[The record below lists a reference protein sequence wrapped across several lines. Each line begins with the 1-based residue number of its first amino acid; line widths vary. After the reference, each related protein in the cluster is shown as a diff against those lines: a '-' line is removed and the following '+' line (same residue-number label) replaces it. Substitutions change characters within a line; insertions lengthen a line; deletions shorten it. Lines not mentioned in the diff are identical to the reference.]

1 MDWTNVKADKDMIL
15 DTHYTE
21 GRNGRSI
28 DKIVIHHNAGN
39 LTVEDC
45 YRVWE
50 SREASAHYQ
59 VQSDGRIGQL
69 VWDTDTA
76 WHCGDFEQNCRS
88 IGIEHADDSSSPW
101 HISDACLD
109 AGAHLVAALCR
120 YYGLGRPE
128 WGRNLFGHSDFAPT
142 ECPGSLREG
151 QPQHDAY
158 VARAQAW
165 YDAMEAGRETI
176 ENGDDMEPH
185 NVWEYAYI
193 DNDGKN
199 TAPGGNMYN
208 TAVETHDMVS
218 GQQPH
223 NVWEYAY
230 INEEGKNTAPGG
242 NMYNTVVE
250 IYTQVSAL
258 SEAVKTLA
266 AMQGADP
273 DKVAQA
279 VSDAVQKKLESLKL
293 EVSAQ

>member
-1 MDWTNVKADKDMIL
+1 MDWNNVKADEEAIL
-15 DTHYTE
+15 DTHYTQ
-21 GRNGRSI
+21 GRNGHDI

-39 LTVEDC
+39 LSIEDC

-59 VQSDGRIGQL
+59 VQSDGRVGQL

-88 IGIEHADDSSSPW
+88 IGIEHADDSSNPW

-120 YYGLGRPE
+120 YYDLGRPE

-165 YDAMEAGRETI
+165 FDAMEAGRDTLDTQQTGWI
-176 ENGDDMEPH
+176 QQDGRWWYRHADGSYTKDG
-185 NVWEYAYI
+185 WEQI
-193 DNDGKN
+193 DGKWYLFDSDGWMLTGWQQVGGKWYYLTDSGAMATGWVNDG
-199 TAPGGNMYN
+199 
-208 TAVETHDMVS
+208 
-218 GQQPH
+218 
-223 NVWEYAY
+223 
-230 INEEGKNTAPGG
+230 GKW
-242 NMYNTVVE
+242 YW
-250 IYTQVSAL
+250 L
-258 SEAVKTLA
+258 
-266 AMQGADP
+266 DP
-273 DKVAQA
+273 DSGAMHAADVESIGGRWYAFGDSGEMQYGVGSDSSGALKV
-279 VSDAVQKKLESLKL
+279 
-293 EVSAQ
+293 

>member
-1 MDWTNVKADKDMIL
+1 MDWNNVKADKDMIL
-15 DTHYTE
+15 DTHYTH
-21 GRNGRSI
+21 GRNGHSI
-28 DKIVIHHNAGN
+28 DKIVVHHNAGD

-128 WGRNLFGHSDFAPT
+128 WGKNFFGHSDFAPT

-151 QPQHDAY
+151 QPQHNAY

-165 YDAMEAGRETI
+165 YDAMEAGRDTLDAQQTGWI
-176 ENGDDMEPH
+176 KQ
-185 NVWEYAYI
+185 
-193 DNDGKN
+193 DGRWWYRH
-199 TAPGGNMYN
+199 ADG
-208 TAVETHDMVS
+208 S
-218 GQQPH
+218 
-223 NVWEYAY
+223 
-230 INEEGKNTAPGG
+230 
-242 NMYNTVVE
+242 
-250 IYTQVSAL
+250 YTQSGWEHIGGRWYLFDADGWMLTGWQKVGGKWYYLTDSG
-258 SEAVKTLA
+258 
-266 AMQGADP
+266 AMATGWVQDGGKWYWLDP
-273 DKVAQA
+273 DTGAMHAADVESIGGKWYAFGDSGEMQYGVA
-279 VSDAVQKKLESLKL
+279 SDSSGALKL
-293 EVSAQ
+293 

>member
-1 MDWTNVKADKDMIL
+1 MDWNNVKADKEAIL
-15 DTHYTE
+15 DTHYTQ
-21 GRNGRSI
+21 GRGGHAI
-28 DKIVIHHNAGN
+28 DKVVIHHNAGN
-39 LTVEDC
+39 LSIEDC

-76 WHCGDFEQNCRS
+76 WHCGDFGQNCRS

-120 YYGLGRPE
+120 YYRLGRPE

-165 YDAMEAGRETI
+165 YDAMEAGRDTLDAQPTGWI
-176 ENGDDMEPH
+176 QKDGRWWYRHADGSYTKSG
-185 NVWEYAYI
+185 WEHI
-193 DNDGKN
+193 DGRWYLFDADGWMLTGWQQVSGKWYYLTDSGAMATGWVNDG
-199 TAPGGNMYN
+199 
-208 TAVETHDMVS
+208 
-218 GQQPH
+218 
-223 NVWEYAY
+223 
-230 INEEGKNTAPGG
+230 GKW
-242 NMYNTVVE
+242 YW
-250 IYTQVSAL
+250 L
-258 SEAVKTLA
+258 
-266 AMQGADP
+266 DP
-273 DKVAQA
+273 DSGAMHAADVESIGGKWYAFGPSGEMQYGVG
-279 VSDAVQKKLESLKL
+279 SDSSGALKL
-293 EVSAQ
+293 